1 MGKPPDE
8 ALASWVLYSQGVM
21 RVQGKWG
28 SSKQMKNEQEMQV
41 NHLHRSWRDRLQSL
55 CLAPTSEHTA
65 GPGNTELGGRMKGIG
80 FCCLEKADFAAF
92 ILTESLSIQVVSL
105 LLQWVGEKSNV
116 HIRVQSP
123 EADA

>member
-1 MGKPPDE
+1 
-8 ALASWVLYSQGVM
+8 M

-28 SSKQMKNEQEMQV
+28 NSKQMKNEQEMQV
-41 NHLHRSWRDRLQSL
+41 NHLHRPWRDRLQSL

-80 FCCLEKADFAAF
+80 FCCLEKADLPFAAF
-92 ILTESLSIQVVSL
+92 MLTESFSIQVVSL
-105 LLQWVGEKSNV
+105 LLQWVGEKNNV

-123 EADA
+123 EAEA